1 MYYTKEQQKKT
12 KRNVFERGS
21 RLCQKT
27 EDVVVSDL
35 VMTAAGLSFL
45 YYYFAAA
52 AVEVEEDV
60 ANLPNNFSLDIK
72 KREPQKFSLFFFEIG
87 YHFFSNY

>member
-12 KRNVFERGS
+12 RKNVFERGS

-35 VMTAAGLSFL
+35 VMTAAGFSFL

-60 ANLPNNFSLDIK
+60 ANLPNHLA
-72 KREPQKFSLFFFEIG
+72 
-87 YHFFSNY
+87 